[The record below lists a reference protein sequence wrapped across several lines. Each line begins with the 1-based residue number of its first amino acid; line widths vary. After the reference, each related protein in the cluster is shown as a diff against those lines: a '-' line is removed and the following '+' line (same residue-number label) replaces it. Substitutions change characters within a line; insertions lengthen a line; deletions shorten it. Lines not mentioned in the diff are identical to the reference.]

1 MALCEYKIQNDLEN
15 SCAIIGGLREIGYLA
30 NKADIAAYTES
41 GNTISAL
48 SFAEGTKMYKIYTP
62 TNQPFNGTNTALEE
76 GTVINRFTN
85 TVAFV
90 VLEHNDP
97 TALTLESLA
106 NGKYVAIIAN
116 EYEGENGAS
125 KWQVY
130 GIERGLKANE
140 ITRDAYSDDTAGG
153 WSVSMQEQGAA
164 KAAHFFYNTDLETT
178 ESTLEGYL
186 TPVTPGVQGTQST
199 QGTQGGY

>member
-1 MALCEYKIQNDLEN
+1 MALCEYKIAANIEN
-15 SCAIIGGLREIGYLA
+15 SCDIIGGLREIGYIA
-30 NKADIAAYTES
+30 NKSDITSYTES
-41 GNTISAL
+41 GNTITAL
-48 SFAEGTKMYKIYTP
+48 TFAQGAKMYKIYTP

-85 TVAFV
+85 TAAFV
-90 VLEHNDP
+90 VLEHNDT

-130 GIERGLKANE
+130 GIERGLKATE
-140 ITRDAYSDDTAGG
+140 ITRDPYSEDSAGG
-153 WSVSMQEQGAA
+153 WAVTMQETGAA
-164 KAAHFFYNTDLETT
+164 KAAHFFYVTDLETT

-186 TPVTPGVQGTQST
+186 A
-199 QGTQGGY
+199 